1 MSHHHHRAEPVDT
14 TSSPSQSNLTPFK
27 STRGSNIPS
36 PPGRDLGAT
45 HHHHIVK
52 HQPHT
57 PAAKTPPPT
66 KVNNIIPLQKVTI
79 RNQAV
84 LDSVAEL
91 PRKHLGHAYYHSALK
106 PDPLAPKRDFSTSRG
121 FASTPQPLP
130 RFEGN
135 ENCTFT
141 VKVMRAYLDHKSRE
155 EITIRRAVWGTDI
168 YTDDS
173 DIIAACI
180 HQGWFKGAWPAGV
193 DEDLLGLEVTDEGTI
208 HVFRSPDE
216 IWTKPSASGPA
227 DVPKNRDLNV
237 NILILPLLD
246 KYSSVT
252 RFGIRSREWGGKY
265 DGYHSMHDGLSFMIQ
280 SIQWVDGVNGVEGRS
295 VHDRRE
301 LFAQEQREADL
312 EAAKTLEELVLN
324 GNGSGKPQFEE
335 SFERGGVGP
344 EERRGEIRGIGMGS
358 WWKKP
363 NGVHKKGPSGSEAIS
378 AAEEPNGSPP
388 SALPVPSGAVETVE
402 AAQEL
407 ELQEPEETQER
418 DVQQEQSRRISR
430 VTELMIANAN
440 WSEAIGR
447 PVTPT
452 RAEIQAPTPSPISP
466 VHPQSEPPAQS
477 GELTREEENRERERG
492 SEEDTDMDATM

>member
-1 MSHHHHRAEPVDT
+1 
-14 TSSPSQSNLTPFK
+14 
-27 STRGSNIPS
+27 
-36 PPGRDLGAT
+36 
-45 HHHHIVK
+45 
-52 HQPHT
+52 
-57 PAAKTPPPT
+57 
-66 KVNNIIPLQKVTI
+66 
-79 RNQAV
+79 
-84 LDSVAEL
+84 
-91 PRKHLGHAYYHSALK
+91 
-106 PDPLAPKRDFSTSRG
+106 
-121 FASTPQPLP
+121 
-130 RFEGN
+130 
-135 ENCTFT
+135 
-141 VKVMRAYLDHKSRE
+141 MRAYLDHKSRE

-180 HQGWFKGAWPAGV
+180 HQGWFKGAWPTGV
-193 DEDLLGLEVTDEGTI
+193 DENLLGLEVTDDGTI
-208 HVFRSPDE
+208 HVFRSLDE
-216 IWTKPSASGPA
+216 IWTKPPPSGPA

-280 SIQWVDGVNGVEGRS
+280 SIQWVDGINGVEGRS

-301 LFAQEQREADL
+301 LLAQEQREADL

-335 SFERGGVGP
+335 SFERGGDRL
-344 EERRGEIRGIGMGS
+344 EERRGEIRGVGMGS

-363 NGVHKKGPSGSEAIS
+363 NAVHKKEPPGSEAIS
-378 AAEEPNGSPP
+378 SMEEPNGTLP
-388 SALPVPSGAVETVE
+388 SAVSAPSGVVETVE
-402 AAQEL
+402 AAQEP
-407 ELQEPEETQER
+407 EPQEPEQTQER
-418 DVQQEQSRRISR
+418 DVRQEQSRRISR

-440 WSEAIGR
+440 SSEAMGQ

-477 GELTREEENRERERG
+477 GELKRQEGNGERERE